1 MDAFLQLTLVA
12 AFLAG
17 LSGGAHC
24 AAMCGPLIGI
34 ACGGKARDAGAWP
47 WLRRALAYNAG
58 RVSSYVAAGAI
69 TGTLGGAGL
78 ALRGVLHVQQVML
91 LAMSLSMLLLAA
103 YLAGIAPLV
112 GAVERFGSA
121 AWRRISPLTRRFLPI
136 DTDGRAFGMG
146 LVLGWLPCGMV
157 YVALIAALT
166 TANAFH
172 GGLVMAAFGLGTLPN
187 VLALSAWFR
196 GLAAYSKKRGMRL
209 VAAAVIA
216 AFGAWG
222 VLHAVHPS
230 AISGAAGWCLQ
241 VTGLGVPGGAL

>member
-1 MDAFLQLTLVA
+1 MDAFLQLTLAA

-24 AAMCGPLIGI
+24 AAMCSPLIGI
-34 ACGGKARDAGAWP
+34 ACGGKPRDAGTWP

-69 TGTLGGAGL
+69 TGALGGAGL
-78 ALRGVLHVQQVML
+78 ALRGVPHVQQVML

-112 GAVERFGSA
+112 SAVERAGGM
-121 AWRRISPLTRRFLPI
+121 AWRRLAPLTRHFFPV
-136 DTDGRAFGMG
+136 DTAGRAFGMG
-146 LVLGWLPCGMV
+146 LVFGWLPCGMV

-166 TANAFH
+166 TGNPFH

-196 GLAAYSKKRGMRL
+196 GLSAYSKKRGVRL
-209 VAAAVIA
+209 GAAAVIA
-216 AFGAWG
+216 VIGAWG

-230 AISGAAGWCLQ
+230 AMAGAMGWCLQ
-241 VTGLGVPGGAL
+241 VTGLAAGAGSL